1 MCINFAVYC
10 RAKNNGRSTIN
21 DRTKIDN
28 DRPTSDPTDHF
39 DRSNFYRHIVGSN
52 KNRTKIHIDRSKII
66 TADQSD
72 RDLNFVILSPD
83 RMNLQTLIQGDQGGF
98 CWRK

>member
-1 MCINFAVYC
+1 MSPNFVSQNRSWVEGGGIV

-52 KNRTKIHIDRSKII
+52 T
-66 TADQSD
+66 
-72 RDLNFVILSPD
+72 V
-83 RMNLQTLIQGDQGGF
+83 
-98 CWRK
+98 

>member
-1 MCINFAVYC
+1 MKASTNEDSPLPYDSVVLWPRYVEIAMGVIWGLLVRF

-52 KNRTKIHIDRSKII
+52 T
-66 TADQSD
+66 
-72 RDLNFVILSPD
+72 V
-83 RMNLQTLIQGDQGGF
+83 
-98 CWRK
+98 

>member
-1 MCINFAVYC
+1 MTLYVS

-72 RDLNFVILSPD
+72 RDLNFVILSPE
-83 RMNLQTLIQGDQGGF
+83 
-98 CWRK
+98 